1 MAKHRRYSRKRK
13 GQGRRRNYSR
23 KMRGGVDTTPSNID
37 FETEIPPGQ
46 NSPDTSFIDNQSLNT
61 SDLDGQPLT
70 MDDLHVTTDSQEGH
84 TTSETISSTD
94 NLISGGRKRRY
105 KGRLTLARQSKRKT
119 KKNNKSRKIR
129 KRKYYGGEGFTTQLT
144 TDPIAYKEKE
154 YNEMMEL
161 IDKPRQ

>member
-13 GQGRRRNYSR
+13 SQGRLHNYSR

-46 NSPDTSFIDNQSLNT
+46 PSPDISFEDQSLNMSNLEGQSLNL
-61 SDLDGQPLT
+61 SDLD
-70 MDDLHVTTDSQEGH
+70 VTTDSQEGN

-129 KRKYYGGEGFTTQLT
+129 KRKYYGGEGFTTQVT
-144 TDPIAYKEKE
+144 TNPIAYKKKE
-154 YNEMMEL
+154 YYEMMEL
-161 IDKPRQ
+161 IDKSRQ

>member
-23 KMRGGVDTTPSNID
+23 KMIGGVDTSSSID

-70 MDDLHVTTDSQEGH
+70 MDDLHVTTDSQEGN
-84 TTSETISSTD
+84 TTSETISSTAD
-94 NLISGGRKRRY
+94 TSISGGKRRY
-105 KGRLTLARQSKRKT
+105 KRRSTLAKQPKRKT

-129 KRKYYGGEGFTTQLT
+129 KRNYYGGDGFTTQVT
-144 TDPIAYKEKE
+144 TNPIEKKDEAYT
-154 YNEMMEL
+154 EMMAL
-161 IDKPRQ
+161 LNNSKQ